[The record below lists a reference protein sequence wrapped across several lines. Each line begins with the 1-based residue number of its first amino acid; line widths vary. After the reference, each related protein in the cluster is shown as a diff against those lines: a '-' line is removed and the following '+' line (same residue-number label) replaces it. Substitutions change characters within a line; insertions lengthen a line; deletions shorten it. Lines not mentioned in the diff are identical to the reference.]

1 MLRLRRKRL
10 IIVASILLLLLVPI
24 VIFLTYEMRTSR
36 FQSRY
41 LVGVAK
47 KLNFWMEPGPSPSI
61 RFPQTGPY
69 DERLGYSRLPAF
81 IDSLTTKGYKI
92 EAQAR
97 FSPSLLEFTGR
108 GFFTPYHEKNQA
120 GLTILDSDNQVFFAN
135 SSPEWVYSDFNTIPD
150 VIVNSLLFIE
160 NRELLEQRFPYRNPA
175 VEWDRLANAVLHMGI
190 HLVDKNHKAPG
201 GSTLATQIEKYRHSP
216 EGRTSSANEKFRQM
230 VSASLRSYLNGRET
244 LETRRQIIL
253 DYINS
258 IPLGA
263 VPGYGEII
271 GLGDGLWAWY
281 GADFDTVNRRLS
293 NRFTNAMDANLAA
306 WALAYKQVLSLFLA
320 QRRPSF
326 YLLENHGALEA
337 QINSYVRLLAEA
349 GIISSVERDAV
360 WRAKL
365 NLRRNISVQ
374 RETRFVERKAVNAI
388 RTDLLNL
395 LEVPQ
400 LYELDRLDLTVNS
413 TIDSSVQEEVTKVL
427 RQLQDPVYAG
437 AAGLRGARLLELGD
451 PAKVIYSFTLYE
463 RTTNANL
470 LRVQADNFN
479 QPLNIN
485 EGIKLELGSSAKLR
499 TLITYLEI
507 IADLHKRYAGRSRNE
522 LRAISI
528 PKKDLLSQWAIDYL
542 SSASDT
548 SLTAMLKAAMERR
561 YSSSTAEVFFTGGG
575 EHTFANFDDQ
585 YSGGIMS
592 VSKAFHNSVNLVFI
606 RIMRD
611 IVRYY
616 IYQRP
621 GIVDLLEDVENPK
634 RDEYLAR
641 FADQEGRIFLNRFYR
656 KYQSKSSD
664 EALEI
669 LLQRVHPIPA
679 RVATVF
685 RSVAPEVGIEKFA
698 PFMRA
703 HLPNSILSEQDI
715 QELYDKYSVTSFSL
729 ADRGYIARVHPLE
742 LWTVAY
748 LRSHPKANQKEV
760 IEASADERQE
770 VYNWLFK
777 TNRKRAQDIRIQ
789 TLVEAEAFQEIHQA
803 WKRLGYPFDF
813 LVPSYAT
820 AIGSSGDRPAALAEL
835 VGIILNG
842 GVLYPSIRA
851 QELHFA
857 KDTPYETILKSEEGT
872 GERVL
877 LPEIAA
883 IVRDAMI
890 GVAKEGTAKRLHG
903 AFLKPNFSFKKKS
916 SIIRNTEEN
925 ENFYDDGSA
934 IVVGGKTG
942 TGDNRRDTY
951 GSRGRLIQSQ
961 VINRTAI
968 FVFFIGDRF
977 FGTIIAYVPGQ
988 GAAKYKF
995 TSALPVQ
1002 VLKILAPKLMPLLE
1016 REIPNAS

>member
-1 MLRLRRKRL
+1 
-10 IIVASILLLLLVPI
+10 
-24 VIFLTYEMRTSR
+24 
-36 FQSRY
+36 
-41 LVGVAK
+41 
-47 KLNFWMEPGPSPSI
+47 
-61 RFPQTGPY
+61 
-69 DERLGYSRLPAF
+69 
-81 IDSLTTKGYKI
+81 
-92 EAQAR
+92 
-97 FSPSLLEFTGR
+97 
-108 GFFTPYHEKNQA
+108 
-120 GLTILDSDNQVFFAN
+120 
-135 SSPEWVYSDFNTIPD
+135 
-150 VIVNSLLFIE
+150 
-160 NRELLEQRFPYRNPA
+160 
-175 VEWDRLANAVLHMGI
+175 
-190 HLVDKNHKAPG
+190 
-201 GSTLATQIEKYRHSP
+201 
-216 EGRTSSANEKFRQM
+216 
-230 VSASLRSYLNGRET
+230 
-244 LETRRQIIL
+244 
-253 DYINS
+253 
-258 IPLGA
+258 
-263 VPGYGEII
+263 
-271 GLGDGLWAWY
+271 
-281 GADFDTVNRRLS
+281 
-293 NRFTNAMDANLAA
+293 
-306 WALAYKQVLSLFLA
+306 
-320 QRRPSF
+320 
-326 YLLENHGALEA
+326 LLENHGALES
-337 QINSYVRLLAEA
+337 QINSYIRLLAEA
-349 GIISSVERDAV
+349 GIISPVERDAAL
-360 WRAKL
+360 RAKL
-365 NLRRNISVQ
+365 NLRQNISVQ
-374 RETRFVERKAVNAI
+374 QETRFVERKAINTI
-388 RTDLLNL
+388 RLGLLNL

-400 LYELDRLDLTVNS
+400 LYELDRLDLTVKS
-413 TIDSSVQEEVTKVL
+413 TINSSVQEEVTNVL
-427 RQLQDPVYAG
+427 RQLQEPIYAE
-437 AAGLRGARLLELGD
+437 AAGLNGARLLERGN

-463 RTTNANL
+463 RTPNANL
-470 LRVQADNFN
+470 LRVQTDNFN
-479 QPLNIN
+479 QPFNIN

-499 TLITYLEI
+499 TLITYLDI

-542 SSASDT
+542 SSAADT

-575 EHTFANFDDQ
+575 QHTFANFDDQ

-621 GIVDLLEDVENPK
+621 GIVDLLEDVEDP
-634 RDEYLAR
+634 RREEYLAR
-641 FADQEGRIFLNRFYR
+641 FADQEGRVYLNCFYR
-656 KYQSKSSD
+656 KYQGKSPD
-664 EALEI
+664 KALETLI
-669 LLQRVHPIPA
+669 QGVHPIPA

-685 RSVAPEVGIEKFA
+685 RSVAPEAGIEEFA
-698 PFMRA
+698 SFMRA

-777 TNRKRAQDIRIQ
+777 TNRKRTQDIRIQ

-890 GVAKEGTAKRLHG
+890 GVAKEGTAKRVHG
-903 AFLKPNFSFKKKS
+903 AFLKS
-916 SIIRNTEEN
+916 
-925 ENFYDDGSA
+925 DGSA

-988 GAAKYKF
+988 EAAKYKF

-1002 VLKILAPKLMPLLE
+1002 VLKILAPKLMSLLD
-1016 REIPNAS
+1016 RKIPNALSITPTDS

>member
-10 IIVASILLLLLVPI
+10 IIVLSILLLLLVPV
-24 VIFLTYEMRTSR
+24 VIFLTYELRTSR

-41 LVGVAK
+41 LVGLAK
-47 KLNFWMEPGPSPSI
+47 KLNFWMEPGPSPAI
-61 RFPQTGPY
+61 RFPQSGPY

-81 IDSLTTKGYKI
+81 IDRLTTKGYKI

-97 FSPSLLEFTGR
+97 FSPSLLKFTGR
-108 GFFTPYHEKNQA
+108 GFFTTYHEKNQA

-135 SSPEWVYSDFNTIPD
+135 ASPEWVYSDFNTIPD

-175 VEWDRLANAVLHMGI
+175 VEWDRLANAAFHMGI
-190 HLVDKNHKAPG
+190 HLVNKNHKAPG

-216 EGRTSSANEKFRQM
+216 EGRTSSAKEKFRQM

-281 GADFDTVNRRLS
+281 GADFNTVNRRLA
-293 NRFTNAMDANLAA
+293 NRITNARDANLAA
-306 WALAYKQVLSLFLA
+306 WALAYKQMLSLFLA

-349 GIISSVERDAV
+349 GILSPVERDAV

-365 NLRRNISVQ
+365 NLRRNIPVQ
-374 RETRFVERKAVNAI
+374 QEVSFVERKAVNSI
-388 RTDLLNL
+388 RADLLSL
-395 LEVPQ
+395 LGVSQ
-400 LYELDRLDLTVNS
+400 IYELNRLDLTVNS
-413 TIDSSVQEEVTKVL
+413 TIDTRTQEEITRVL
-427 RQLQDPVYAG
+427 CQLQEPTYA
-437 AAGLRGARLLELGD
+437 ATAGLRGYRLLERGD
-451 PAKVIYSFTLYE
+451 SAKVIYSFTLYE
-463 RTTNANL
+463 RTPNANL

-507 IADLHKRYAGRSRNE
+507 IADLHQRYAGLSPE
-522 LRAISI
+522 KLRAISI

-542 SSASDT
+542 ASTANT
-548 SLTAMLKAAMERR
+548 SLSAMLKAAMERR

-585 YSGGIMS
+585 YSGGTMS

-606 RIMRD
+606 RLMRD

-621 GIVDLLEDVENPK
+621 GIVDLLEDVENP
-634 RDEYLAR
+634 RREEYLAR
-641 FADQEGRIFLNRFYR
+641 FADKEGQVYLNRFYR
-656 KYQSKSSD
+656 KYQGKSSD

-669 LLQRVHPIPA
+669 LLQRVHPIPS

-685 RSVAPEVGIEKFA
+685 RSVAPEAGSEKFA
-698 PFMRA
+698 SFMRA
-703 HLPNSILSEQDI
+703 HLPNSILSEQDV

-777 TNRKRAQDIRIQ
+777 TRKRAQDIRIQ

-842 GVLYPSIRA
+842 GVSYPSMRA

-857 KDTPYETILKSEEGT
+857 KDTPYETILKSESRT

-877 LPEIAA
+877 LPEIAT
-883 IVRDAMI
+883 IVRDTMI
-890 GVAKEGTAKRLHG
+890 GVVEKGTAKRLHG
-903 AFLKPNFSFKKKS
+903 TFLTS
-916 SIIRNTEEN
+916 
-925 ENFYDDGSA
+925 DGSTIA
-934 IVVGGKTG
+934 VGGKTG

-968 FVFFIGDRF
+968 FVFCIGDRF

-1016 REIPNAS
+1016 REISNAS